1 MSAQERDTLRPMPSS
16 VRRRAVQT
24 AAITTIARRLSVTRV
39 RRLRSEDY
47 DAITRC
53 VDTWSRGRFLR
64 AALPRS
70 FFQHFANTSLV
81 LLEDGEIA
89 GVLVGFQSQ
98 THAAT
103 AYIHFVA
110 IAPGSRRRGHGRLL
124 YQRFFD
130 LVAQLGCV
138 EVQSIAPPF
147 NSGLIAFHR
156 QLDFDV
162 VDAGGFACGI
172 AVCPDYAGR
181 GQHRV
186 LFRKNLSPGA

>member
-1 MSAQERDTLRPMPSS
+1 MSVHPRDALRLARPVPRSHGMQLRAAMTIAGRTTTSS
-16 VRRRAVQT
+16 VRRLQAD
-24 AAITTIARRLSVTRV
+24 
-39 RRLRSEDY
+39 DY
-47 DAITRC
+47 DAIAALI
-53 VDTWSRGRFLR
+53 DDWSRGRFVG

-70 FFQHFANTSLV
+70 FFEHFANTSLV

-89 GVLVGFQSQ
+89 GVLVGFRSQ
-98 THAAT
+98 TDAAS

-110 IAPGSRRRGHGRLL
+110 IAPRCRRRGHGRLL
-124 YQRFFD
+124 YQYFFD
-130 LVAQLGCV
+130 LAARMGCS
-138 EVQSIAPPF
+138 EVHAIAPPI

-186 LFRKNLSPGA
+186 LFRKRLAPA